1 MNNYVDIAFVILHFN
16 TLQETSDC
24 VDSIIRNIDTD
35 NYYIVIVDNCS
46 KNDSLKILKNKYN
59 KDFKINIIMNEANLG
74 FACGNN
80 VCIKYAKEKLHA
92 TYICCLNNDTLLMQ
106 KDFFETLNSAYSV
119 DKPAVI
125 GPQVILKDNS
135 TQKIRPYL
143 LSINEYRKHLDVYQ
157 LIMKNSFKQKMKEY
171 LLKCKLIRFINT
183 MKHSIS
189 DEVKFEDDSYYKKQ
203 HKDILL
209 HGCCLVFTPIF
220 FEVLEGFC
228 EETFLYYEEEILYL
242 DLMNAGIHSLYYP
255 LLLIRHLEDA
265 ATNSM
270 VTNNYEKKLFMT
282 EHKLNSV
289 QILINHLQKFSN

>member
-24 VDSIIRNIDTD
+24 VNSIICNIDTD

-46 KNDSLKILKNKYN
+46 ENDSLKILKNKYN
-59 KDFKINIIMNEANLG
+59 KDSKIKIIMNEANLG

-80 VCIKYAKEKLHA
+80 IGIKYAKEKLHA

-135 TQKIRPYL
+135 IQKIRPYL

-157 LIMKNSFKQKMKEY
+157 LIMKKSFKQKMKEY
-171 LLKCKLIRFINT
+171 LLKYKLIRFINT

-255 LLLIRHLEDA
+255 SLLIRHLEDA

-289 QILINHLQKFSN
+289 QILINHLQKF